1 MYTCYV
7 YTYIHTIVVF
17 QPADFGQR
25 MSRAS
30 NSVVYARALWRSIRD
45 SKSLGEGPD
54 RSSIAVPT
62 AIEKACCSYAHR
74 CCNWIAM
81 LIYVFYKNAERLYI
95 YFYSTTDIC
104 IHPLHHLINRY
115 QEIPLV
121 TENLHRGLCP
131 LRCIFGPWVRS
142 WDCLTTRSTSFLLDF
157 GNWRLELSSTSS
169 VPKEF
174 DWRMGPTERICSTV
188 VHREG

>member
-1 MYTCYV
+1 MVVSLDSTCTIDTRPGERLHFAMERSTMLCSWENPLFRLGHFQLLCNRSPEGTCYV
-7 YTYIHTIVVF
+7 YIHTIVIF

-74 CCNWIAM
+74 CCN
-81 LIYVFYKNAERLYI
+81 
-95 YFYSTTDIC
+95 
-104 IHPLHHLINRY
+104 
-115 QEIPLV
+115 
-121 TENLHRGLCP
+121 
-131 LRCIFGPWVRS
+131 
-142 WDCLTTRSTSFLLDF
+142 
-157 GNWRLELSSTSS
+157 
-169 VPKEF
+169 
-174 DWRMGPTERICSTV
+174 
-188 VHREG
+188 